1 MNNKE
6 NSIFIEDILENIADI
21 NSFMRGVSKDELE
34 SNKEKLNA
42 VVRSLEIIGEAAKNL
57 PKSFRDQHSKI
68 PWKKI
73 IGTRDLLIHRYF
85 GIDVDILWEI
95 IKKDLSDLKK
105 HILKIRENLDK
116 N

>member
-1 MNNKE
+1 MSDEKNL
-6 NSIFIEDILENIADI
+6 IFVEHILENIVDI
-21 NSFMRGVSKDELE
+21 DSFMKGISKAELE

-42 VVRSLEIIGEAAKNL
+42 VVRSVEIIGEAAKNL

-85 GIDVDILWEI
+85 GIDKDILWEI
-95 IKKDLSDLKK
+95 LKNDLPKLKKQIQNIKKELK
-105 HILKIRENLDK
+105 
-116 N
+116 